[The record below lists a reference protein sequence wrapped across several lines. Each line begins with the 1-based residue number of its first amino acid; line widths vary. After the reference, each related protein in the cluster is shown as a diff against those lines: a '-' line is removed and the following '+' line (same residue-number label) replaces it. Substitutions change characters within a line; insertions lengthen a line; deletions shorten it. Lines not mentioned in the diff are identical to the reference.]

1 MNVFNNGDV
10 MFHIKIEEVSCFY
23 FCDHFYKAFRKK
35 EPIKNASVLRSHP
48 LDEVIDFCCS
58 CCIIFAVKS
67 KACPIVFFNEAKKNL
82 IQ

>member
-35 EPIKNASVLRSHP
+35 EPIKTASVLRSHP

-58 CCIIFAVKS
+58 CQEKIRNICCKIES
-67 KACPIVFFNEAKKNL
+67 LSNSFF
-82 IQ
+82 